1 MHSCDGSWQ
10 FQTPLKWAPL
20 TSDNLLKWEFRTDH
34 CVLFSFSFF
43 LPFWRWLSEFDLD
56 ECETRL
62 DLFFIH
68 LAIFE
73 LHQWAKVV
81 ISNIHWQTSNLI
93 PGDKSQSAQQRVI
106 FFFSP
111 SPPHKKWEPWSLIT
125 AKNDGCRTFS
135 FVLYAGRTCG
145 KQMDKSLHVSY
156 CLSRN
161 LKYVMANICC
171 HNYDK

>member
-1 MHSCDGSWQ
+1 MAAGSSRPRWNELLSLLTTCWNESSE
-10 FQTPLKWAPL
+10 QT
-20 TSDNLLKWEFRTDH
+20 TVFYF
-34 CVLFSFSFF
+34 LFLFF

-93 PGDKSQSAQQRVI
+93 PGDKSQSAQQRV
-106 FFFSP
+106 FFFFFF
-111 SPPHKKWEPWSLIT
+111 PHRLHIKSGNRGVWSLPKMMD
-125 AKNDGCRTFS
+125 AELFHSSFMLDGRVGNKWT
-135 FVLYAGRTCG
+135 
-145 KQMDKSLHVSY
+145 SLCMWVI
-156 CLSRN
+156 
-161 LKYVMANICC
+161 VWVGI
-171 HNYDK
+171 